1 MNDDYLLDE
10 EPVVQDEYAQYLDAE
25 ENEDPAEAQRK
36 AEEEEAARLQAIV
49 DRKIAERFMRSE
61 PAPVPARA
69 PEPVVDPEDVINKMA
84 EDITNDLALD
94 PKQAVRKLITT
105 ARALNEQTSA
115 SAQARANRMLIE
127 SYRAARSADPMF
139 EPIAEDFDKVTG
151 TYTDEQLGK
160 SSAAQVKW
168 ALENAENAALGQYYK
183 RQVTEKRKEKAA
195 PPPSYSSG
203 RSAGAAAPSA
213 KRLNERQRDLVRLG
227 KSAGLD
233 DKAIRELVKENA

>member
-1 MNDDYLLDE
+1 MNNDYILDD
-10 EPVVQDEYAQYLDAE
+10 EPVVEDEFAQYLDPE
-25 ENEDPAEAQRK
+25 SNEDPAEAQRK

-49 DRKIAERFMRSE
+49 DRKIAERFMQSE
-61 PAPVPARA
+61 PTPAPSRPT
-69 PEPVVDPEDVINKMA
+69 EPVVDPEDVINKMA

-127 SYRAARSADPMF
+127 SYRAARATDPMF
-139 EPIAEDFDKVTG
+139 DPIADDFDKVTA

-160 SSAAQVKW
+160 STAAQVKW

-183 RQVTEKRKEKAA
+183 RQVTDKRTKAA
-195 PPPSYSSG
+195 PPPSYSAGKSAGAAPSSSRRVTPQQRELIRMG
-203 RSAGAAAPSA
+203 RSAG
-213 KRLNERQRDLVRLG
+213 
-227 KSAGLD
+227 LD
-233 DKAIRELVKENA
+233 EKAIRELVKENA